1 MKKSIFVA
9 ALSAAAL
16 MAMSCGST
24 KGVVSEDVSKNAVAS
39 MDENNTRTQARKT
52 LIVDWQDRT
61 IGAKVDP
68 EWLIGIVRGNGSK
81 YVDMYGLSSEY
92 ASHKWFCSSAQDA
105 SKEAAQTIAETEV
118 LYALAAEMANTV
130 NATVGS
136 NLTDGQKDA
145 VRTICS
151 KVNNVKL
158 TGVGNRGSYWQL
170 EKTTDEYGN
179 TKTLYNWYALYS
191 CSRSTYNQLLQVYLV
206 ELLKSKDLDKTT
218 INAIAQSAQ
227 QIIDDAQ
234 SYEAKVEEAKIREW
248 KAQRIQEQNAI
259 AMEHEKTLQAQA
271 ASNAEIAKNAAPF
284 SSVNIQNGSSTAMSP
299 ALAALIDSIK

>member
-1 MKKSIFVA
+1 MKKLVFVA
-9 ALSAAAL
+9 ALSVATL

-24 KGVVSEDVSKNAVAS
+24 KGVVNEDVSKEAVAS
-39 MDENNTRTQARKT
+39 MDENNTLIQARKT

-61 IGAKVDP
+61 LGAKVNP
-68 EWLIGIVRGNGSK
+68 EWLIGIIRGNGSK
-81 YVDMYGLSSEY
+81 YVDMYGISAEY

-105 SKEAAQTIAETEV
+105 SKETAQTIAETEV
-118 LYALAAEMANTV
+118 LYALASEMANTV

-170 EKTTDEYGN
+170 EKITDEYGN
-179 TKTLYNWYALYS
+179 TRTLYNWYALYS

-206 ELLKSKDLDKTT
+206 ELLKSKDLDKAT
-218 INAIAQSAQ
+218 INAIKNSAQ

-234 SYEAKVEEAKIREW
+234 SYEAKIEEAKIREW

-271 ASNAEIAKNAAPF
+271 ASNAEIAKNASPF
-284 SSVNIQNGSSTAMSP
+284 ASVNIQNGNSAVMNP